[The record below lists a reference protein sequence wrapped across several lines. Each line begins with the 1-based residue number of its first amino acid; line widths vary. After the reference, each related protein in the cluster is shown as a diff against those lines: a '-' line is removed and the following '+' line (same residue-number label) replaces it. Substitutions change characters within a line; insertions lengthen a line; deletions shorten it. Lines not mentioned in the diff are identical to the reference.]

1 MSMSYRTM
9 GAGPGLVLVG
19 GALRTAADYVP
30 LAEGLA
36 RSCTVHLVERLG
48 STLDSEVGHLL
59 GVVKETGARLAF
71 GHSYGGLVVL
81 ETARRH
87 APFERIAVYE
97 PGVPAGPVPTGWMEP
112 YRRRLEA
119 NDEHGAFAHFIR
131 GSGGAPAF
139 MAKMPQWYLR
149 LALKVGFRGAAWQRM
164 RPLLAANL
172 VEHRE
177 VAAQAGRL
185 AGFAAVAAPA
195 LVLCGSRTGRAMRS
209 DYEAVAATLPGAT
222 LVTLPGLNHFGPEGK
237 TAPVVA
243 EAVADFLRS
252 AVDAGRGLAP

>member
-9 GAGPGLVLVG
+9 GCGPGVVLVG
-19 GALRTAADYVP
+19 GALRTAEDYVP
-30 LAEGLA
+30 LAEVLA

-59 GVVKETGARLAF
+59 GVVGETGARLAF

-87 APFERIAVYE
+87 RAFERIAVYE
-97 PGVPAGPVPTGWMEP
+97 PGVPARAVPTGWMQP
-112 YRRRLEA
+112 YRRRLA
-119 NDEHGAFAHFIR
+119 RGDEHGAFAHFIR

-139 MAKMPQWYLR
+139 MAKMPHWYLR

-172 VEHRE
+172 VEHE
-177 VAAQAGRL
+177 QVAAQAGRL
-185 AGFAAVAAPA
+185 AGFAAVTAPV
-195 LVLCGSRTGRAMRS
+195 LILCGGRTGPAMRS
-209 DYEAVAATLPGAT
+209 EYDTVRSTLPGAT

-243 EAVADFLRS
+243 GPVAAFLLPRTS
-252 AVDAGRGLAP
+252 PLSR